1 MKKITKKSVKFI
13 AICIALLYFQIGNS
27 QSFTNPIGEL
37 SDPHI
42 TFIDGFYYYTGTV
55 GNRVAIKRASTL
67 EELKHSELITIF
79 EPSDLNAQSDHFWSS
94 EVHKLDG
101 KWYVYYTAAS
111 EGADNTTQ
119 RNYVIE
125 CLDPNPLTGTWTF
138 KGQLLDASKNYFAI
152 NPTITEIN
160 GTRYFLWSGVSES
173 GTSPLNIYISAMT
186 NPWTLSGSR
195 VAIYTSGDLAGTVN
209 GEAPSVLVKSGKVF
223 LTYTANGCGSS
234 DGKTGLM
241 YMDDDTNNPL
251 LFGSW
256 IKVALPV
263 FDDNSAVSSYNP
275 NHQTFFKSPDNTEY
289 WFSFTTRFDD
299 GPYCDNQRSTRAQ
312 KLTFDGSG
320 MPQFGSIAAIGTPT
334 IAPLGESLLPTST
347 VVQNGLYRIKPKAAS
362 GTKNL
367 EIGGISIWGG
377 ANVGQW
383 FDDSNEIHHKWYLQA
398 TIVPGEYVITSAFN
412 GLVIEVGACDQNNLA
427 NINMWYP
434 TGALC
439 QVWTITNLGSG
450 DYRLTNKNSGK
461 VMELENGG
469 NNIYQN
475 TLDVNSDFQKFKLE
489 FIEGTLDVATVNFS
503 NDFKVFPN
511 PAREFFTVKGLIGY
525 KMTITDLLGKR
536 ISGQEI
542 KTDEFKID
550 ATKLK
555 PGMYII
561 SISGS
566 NNEGVVTKKLIIQ

>member
-1 MKKITKKSVKFI
+1 MKKITKKPVKFI
-13 AICIALLYFQIGNS
+13 AICIAMLIFQIGNS
-27 QSFTNPIGEL
+27 QSFTNPVGDL
-37 SDPHI
+37 ADPHI

-55 GNRVAIKRASTL
+55 GNRIAIKRATTL
-67 EELKHSELITIF
+67 EGLKHSELTTIF
-79 EPSDLNAQSDHFWSS
+79 RPGDLNAQADHFWNS

-111 EGADNTTQ
+111 TGTDNSTQ

-125 CLDPNPLTGTWTF
+125 CPDPNPLIGTWTF
-138 KGQLLDASKNYFAI
+138 KGQLLDGSANYFTT
-152 NPTITEIN
+152 NPTISKIN
-160 GTRYFLWSGVSES
+160 GALYFLWAGASTS

-195 VAIYTSGDLAGTVN
+195 AAIYTSGDLAGTVN
-209 GEAPSVLVKSGKVF
+209 GEAPSVLVKDGKVF

-241 YMDDDTNNPL
+241 YMVDDTNNPL
-251 LFGSW
+251 LVGSW
-256 IKVALPV
+256 IKVDLPV

-289 WFSFTTRFDD
+289 WFSFTSRFDD
-299 GPYCDNQRSTRAQ
+299 GPWCDNQRSTRAQ
-312 KLTFDGSG
+312 KLTFDSDGI
-320 MPQFGSIAAIGTPT
+320 PEFGTISAIGTPI
-334 IAPLGESLLPTST
+334 IAPSGESLLPAGA

-362 GTKNL
+362 GTQSL
-367 EIGGISIWGG
+367 EIGGINIWGG

-383 FDDSNEIHHKWYLQA
+383 FDDTNEVHYKWYLQA
-398 TIVPGEYVITSAFN
+398 TNVPDEYVITSAFN
-412 GLVIEVGACDQNNLA
+412 GLVIEVGACDENNLA

-434 TGALC
+434 TGAPC
-439 QVWTITNLGSG
+439 QIWKITDLGSG
-450 DYRLTNKNSGK
+450 DYRLTSKNSGK
-461 VMELENGG
+461 VIELENGG

-489 FIEGTLDVATVNFS
+489 LIDSALDVSMVNLP

-511 PAREFFTVKGLIGY
+511 PAGEYFTIKGLIGY
-525 KMTITDLLGKR
+525 QMTITDLLGKR
-536 ISGQEI
+536 ILGQEI
-542 KTDEFKID
+542 KTEEFKID
-550 ATKLK
+550 SSKLK
-555 PGMYII
+555 SGMYII

-566 NNEGVVTKKLIIQ
+566 NNENVMTKKLIIK